1 MLTFNPQNENGPN
14 ANVATMAAVADN
26 GQRRKLRATD
36 EGHLEVALHDP
47 RLPFGSVHTEG
58 LTPVF
63 QSDAV
68 YGINRHPLLRYG
80 SHQYS

>member
-14 ANVATMAAVADN
+14 ANVATLAAVADN
-26 GQRRKLRATD
+26 GQRRKLRATE
-36 EGHLEVALHDP
+36 EGHLEIAIHDP
-47 RLPFGSVHTEG
+47 RLPFGSIHTER

-68 YGINRHPLLRYG
+68 YGINTQQVLATR
-80 SHQYS
+80 SNQYP